1 MANLYADSIEIARHD
16 KYKITLTDRYQP
28 KFIHEYYDENGSV
41 YTTSLL
47 GVFRTEL
54 VDGSLMTNKEERL
67 LATETTTEL
76 WGDQVVGLYPNGD
89 VAFLLDASILVP
101 EGHEHEYQLSLTP
114 LTSNWHKF
122 ALTVKK
128 HGATLPYHLITD
140 TDMREAGQEACG
152 DTPGA
157 SCRKLVC
164 ARESGHHQKHMS
176 YGQFFTASWSTG
188 DVVQFDD
195 WGEFGIVQRCEYCS
209 SPILDEA
216 VMCFTCKYWHHQQV
230 TPGGMVVRGNHFR
243 SGLNT
248 VFSDNTIRGLRN
260 IQTGE
265 EFHGPLA
272 NQGMI
277 PELYRHM
284 FPNTHE
290 PLGQW
295 HWPQDAVK

>member
-1 MANLYADSIEIARHD
+1 MSATTIEIARHD
-16 KYKITLTDRYQP
+16 KYKITLTDMYKP
-28 KFIHEYYDENGSV
+28 SFICVYFDENGAV

-54 VDGSLMTNKEERL
+54 VDGSRMTSEEEHL
-67 LATETTTEL
+67 LDTETTTEL

-89 VAFLLDASILVP
+89 IAFLLDASILIP
-101 EGHEHEYQLSLTP
+101 KGHEHEYQLELTP
-114 LTSNWHKF
+114 LMNSWQKF

-128 HGATLPYHLITD
+128 HGAALPYHLITD
-140 TDMREAGQEACG
+140 ADMRDAGQETCG
-152 DTPGA
+152 DTTI
-157 SCRKLVC
+157 SFQQELIC
-164 ARESGHHQKHMS
+164 AREVGHHNKHMS
-176 YGQFFTASWSTG
+176 YSQFFTANWSETSM
-188 DVVQFDD
+188 QFAH
-195 WGEFGIVQRCEYCS
+195 WGEFGIVRRCEYCDT
-209 SPILDEA
+209 PILDGA
-216 VMCFTCKYWHHQQV
+216 AMCFTCKYWHRQQV
-230 TPGGMVVRGNHFR
+230 APGGIVVRGNNFR

-248 VFSDNTIRGLRN
+248 VFSDNTTRGLRN